1 MIEAQ
6 DLQKSFG
13 KVEAVAG
20 LSFSAP
26 DAAITTIL
34 GGNGSGKTTTIRMIA
49 GLVRPDR
56 GAACIDGIDVAA
68 DRTGALAR
76 LGVLHDDLGL
86 YPRLTAREHL
96 VFSARLH
103 GMPARAA
110 EDAASQAIDLLGIA
124 DIAKRPTRGF
134 SHGQRMKVAL
144 ARALVHRPKNL
155 ILDEPTRGLDIFAVR
170 MLRELLKRLRA
181 EGVCIVMSNHVLA
194 EVMELSDQVVMI
206 ADGRLK
212 ASGAPSELIG
222 RTATRS
228 LEEAFITLAGDR
240 QDTRRAG

>member
-6 DLQKSFG
+6 ELKKSFG
-13 KVEAVAG
+13 KVEAVADI
-20 LSFSAP
+20 SFSAK
-26 DAAITTIL
+26 DGAITTLL

-56 GAACIDGIDVAA
+56 GAARIDGVDVAA
-68 DRTGALAR
+68 DRTGALAKI
-76 LGVLHDDLGL
+76 GVLHDDLGL

-96 VFSARLH
+96 VFSAKLY
-103 GMPARAA
+103 GMASRAA
-110 EDAASQAIDLLGIA
+110 EEAASRAIELTGIA
-124 DIAKRPTRGF
+124 DIAKRPTHGF

-170 MLRELLKRLRA
+170 MLRDLLKRLRD
-181 EGVCIVMSNHVLA
+181 EGVCVVMSNHALA
-194 EVMELSDQVVMI
+194 EVMELSDHVVMI

-212 ASGAPSELIG
+212 ASGAPAELMRQAKAG
-222 RTATRS
+222 S
-228 LEEAFITLAGDR
+228 LEEAFVAFAGEHG
-240 QDTRRAG
+240 TRRAG